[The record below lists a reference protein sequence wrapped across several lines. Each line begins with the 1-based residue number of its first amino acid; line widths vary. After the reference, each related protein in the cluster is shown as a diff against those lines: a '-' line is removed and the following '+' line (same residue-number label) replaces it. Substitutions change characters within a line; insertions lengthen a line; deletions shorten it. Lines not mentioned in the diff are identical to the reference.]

1 MEAILRLM
9 ILKAVKPSD
18 IVAGSLS
25 LVAFLI
31 GSSVCASTI
40 SGTLSVDLENT
51 LSGIVEES
59 IVISNTPNQGIR
71 IIPTPLLSSTP
82 SPNPTKMPRPKII
95 KKTSSKLSG
104 QINNFYVENIEKPRQ
119 DILPVPTI
127 TPKKVQYSIL
137 TTPIPQPVISV
148 GMINNSEDQANI
160 LFAMGDRI
168 IRYFGVIRDLL
179 IRALLAIV
187 SFMNITELPSK

>member
-1 MEAILRLM
+1 VEAILRLM

-71 IIPTPLLSSTP
+71 IIPTP

>member
-9 ILKAVKPSD
+9 ILKADKLSY
-18 IVAGSLS
+18 IIGGLLS
-25 LVAFLI
+25 LMISLVGLGAH
-31 GSSVCASTI
+31 SSNI
-40 SGTLSVDLENT
+40 SGTLDVDLDNT

-59 IVISNTPNQGIR
+59 VAISNTPNQGVK
-71 IIPTPLLSSTP
+71 IISIPSS
-82 SPNPTKMPRPKII
+82 SPNPTKTPRPKII
-95 KKTSSKLSG
+95 KKASSKLSG
-104 QINNFYVENIEKPRQ
+104 QINNFYVENIDKPQQ
-119 DILPVPTI
+119 DISPTPTI
-127 TPKKVQYSIL
+127 TPRKVQYSIL